1 MKKPAFVLWFR
12 EIDSEDIEVIGQKG
26 VGLAE
31 MMEAGISIPNGFCVT
46 PFAYSQFL
54 KNTGLVPRVKVLLQ
68 GIDPRDPRS
77 LGACSQRIEKLIFSS
92 KIPEEITQAIMKNYL
107 RLGGFLREAL
117 VAVRSSPVDE
127 RLNVASFLNIKG
139 EANVVESVKKCWASL
154 FEPENLLKKKGLL
167 KERTAILVQRMI
179 QSRVS
184 GVALSTNPENKKEI
198 IIRAIYGLG
207 ELAAEGKVVPD
218 EYRVSKDRFR
228 ILKKEINF
236 QPVRLI
242 KSNKKTRVPK
252 GKQNLQKLTDQE
264 IINLAKLAKK
274 IQHHYFFPQE
284 IEFAIEKR
292 KIYIL
297 QTQLMVTTRQRY
309 KNPSTISHKLLAKQL
324 LLKGT
329 PANPGIVSGFT
340 RVIKSSKEISKV
352 KKDEILVSTA
362 FDSKLLLVIRKTAG
376 LVIEDK
382 NNLSYGAMISRELG
396 IPCVLG
402 AEGATKVI
410 KTGTVITVNGKT
422 GEIFKG
428 GWQAKG
434 GKKSVA
440 YKTALLKPRKQA
452 ISQRS
457 PQTVTK
463 IYVDLNNPQMVEGI
477 AGENVDGALFKS
489 EFLVSQIG
497 VHPKKL
503 IHDKKEKV
511 FVEKLFEGLEKTCQT
526 LNPKPVIYKALD
538 FTTDEYRGLVGGKAY
553 EPKEANPLLG
563 FRGCTRYIADSR
575 IFELQLE
582 VIEAIRKRKK
592 LRNLSLMIPFV
603 RTVRELREI
612 KKVVASHGLIRSPS
626 FNLWVMLEVPS
637 NVFLLE
643 DFIKTGI
650 DGVCLRLPKLLAL
663 TLAIDE
669 ENREA
674 FSKVVEADFLI
685 EEIFEKILK
694 ISKKR
699 KLLSLICTQ
708 EKFLYPDLLERL
720 VKSGI
725 NGICISPD
733 AIRRTRE
740 LVYEEERRFVR
751 SG

>member
-1 MKKPAFVLWFR
+1 MKKPGFVLWFR
-12 EIDSEDIEVIGQKG
+12 EIDSEDLEVVGQKG

-127 RLNVASFLNIKG
+127 KLNVASFLNIKG

-154 FEPENLLKKKGLL
+154 FKPENLLKKKGLL
-167 KERTAILVQRMI
+167 EEKTAVLVQRMI

-198 IIRAIYGLG
+198 VIRAIYGLG
-207 ELAAEGKVVPD
+207 ELAAEGKVMPD
-218 EYRVSKDRFR
+218 EYRVSRDRFR

-252 GKQNLQKLTDQE
+252 GKQNLQKLTDKE

-309 KNPSTISHKLLAKQL
+309 KKPSTISHKLLAKQL
-324 LLKGT
+324 LFKGT

-340 RVIKSSKEISKV
+340 RVIKSLKEISKV
-352 KKDEILVSTA
+352 KKNEILVSTA
-362 FDSKLLLVIRKTAG
+362 FDSKLLSVIRKTAG
-376 LVIEDK
+376 LVIEEK
-382 NNLSYGAMISRELG
+382 NPLSYGAMISRELG

-410 KTGTVITVNGKT
+410 KTGTVITVNGRT

-428 GWQAKG
+428 GWQKMS
-434 GKKSVA
+434 GKRTLA
-440 YKTALLKPRKQA
+440 YKTASQKKEKQA
-452 ISQRS
+452 TKER
-457 PQTVTK
+457 PMQTVTK
-463 IYVDLNNPQMVEGI
+463 IYVNLNNPQMAEGI
-477 AGENVDGALFKS
+477 AGENVDGALFQP

-511 FVEKLFEGLEKTCQT
+511 FVEKLFEGLEKTCQA
-526 LNPKPVIYKALD
+526 LNPRPVIYKALD

-650 DGVCLRLPKLLAL
+650 DGVCLRLPKLLTL

-740 LVYEEERRFVR
+740 LAYEAESRIVRR
-751 SG
+751 